1 MFGERARLSLDT
13 YIKEAAQRARQSTL
27 KITDSSGK
35 ELSTLN
41 QTFSFPVKV
50 RGETLAVIVLGS
62 DIRKALEVFEDEFE
76 VRMGVQT
83 PSGLISLD
91 EDYSSENTSEEN
103 ARFGIK
109 NYASLVNEA
118 VKLKSFVGS
127 RHSEKAFDLGS
138 SITLLPLSSYL
149 SAEEAQL
156 FIFKD
161 EEESMIAANKELQNG
176 LIYAAVI
183 VLLVIAL
190 LTALTAVT
198 FGGIT
203 RAIEVL

>member
-1 MFGERARLSLDT
+1 MAYFPSGERIYCGSAFDLFGIDACSRNALPDFFGYLDT

-35 ELSTLN
+35 EVSTLN

-50 RGETLAVIVLGS
+50 RGETLAIIVLGS

-91 EDYSSENTSEEN
+91 EDYSSENISEEN

-109 NYASLVNEA
+109 NYE
-118 VKLKSFVGS
+118 
-127 RHSEKAFDLGS
+127 
-138 SITLLPLSSYL
+138 
-149 SAEEAQL
+149 
-156 FIFKD
+156 
-161 EEESMIAANKELQNG
+161 
-176 LIYAAVI
+176 
-183 VLLVIAL
+183 
-190 LTALTAVT
+190 
-198 FGGIT
+198 
-203 RAIEVL
+203 